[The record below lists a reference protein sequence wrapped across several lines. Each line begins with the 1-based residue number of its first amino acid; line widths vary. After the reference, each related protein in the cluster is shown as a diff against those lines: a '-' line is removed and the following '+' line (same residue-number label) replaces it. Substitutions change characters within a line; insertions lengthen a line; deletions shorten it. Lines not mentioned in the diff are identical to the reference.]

1 MGMLDA
7 PGYVPRKIWTYQDF
21 TALIPQAITAQ
32 EIDDM
37 KNTIIDCIDITDD
50 EVRALLALFP
60 PTGPGEETPES
71 DTDKQ
76 ITTYQQNLMMWYR
89 RNYIYISLVQWLIII
104 FIVIKISNK

>member
-7 PGYVPRKIWTYQDF
+7 PGYVPRKIWTYEDF
-21 TALIPQAITAQ
+21 SALIPQAITAQ
-32 EIDDM
+32 EIDDL
-37 KNTIIDCIDITDD
+37 KNTIIDSMDITDD

-60 PTGPGEETPES
+60 PTAPSEETPES

-76 ITTYQQNLMMWYR
+76 INTYQQNLMMWYR